1 MEFDKEKKQDISA
14 IYRYIYKLNEKGE
27 GVHRNTLK
35 KHLLHDKKISSKEK
49 FNATIESLIALG
61 KITMDRENISL
72 GPNVS
77 NVGLLQKRNHYYVIV
92 PNSNKRYPVDKRV
105 AQGFKTG
112 DILDV
117 VIDYFGET
125 PEAIILGK
133 SEKKVELNSFK
144 TKDNETISTDTQ
156 SNGKNKRLLGRVM
169 KVSHDKL
176 VFIPNDKNIPLRHIP
191 ILNNKE
197 ESVNFQDRICI
208 MEMIDSNLPL
218 LGGTIVEVKGIA
230 GNPIHEYDAIAKYYH
245 APDWDTPE
253 IQREIEKIPTSVDT
267 ESLNLITEEQA
278 NSGQDGTVDLRHL
291 HFVTIDPINCK
302 DMDDAVYST
311 IDENGD
317 YICYTAVANT
327 TKYVDLNSAIG
338 QQYLEGAFTIYA
350 PNKAYSILPS
360 ALSTGICSLNP
371 NEDRLALVV
380 KSVID
385 KDTGKTKSSKIYDS
399 IIQSRYKYNY
409 EEAQDDY
416 DKIVQTTIFDALK
429 NKILS
434 GNPLSNEEQLLMDYL
449 TAKTKQKLFDNRKMM
464 KFNSNDERD
473 VVFNEDMSDIIDIAL
488 REESE
493 FHKVIEAFMI
503 TTNEAAAEFTI
514 DNNID
519 SIYRIHDKPS
529 EKKIQ
534 RSNEFFNLLG
544 IKVNDITS
552 PDEINKLIEMV
563 KGSENEDMINKFLI
577 RMQSRAV
584 YSNDLHP
591 HETKNDGKLYPGRHT
606 GLGIEDGY
614 SHTTSPIRRIV
625 DYVVHYNILAKIHG
639 TEPMSKETINKIIE
653 IANRRQLEVDEAEKE
668 IEVVNSVIY
677 AEKHVGEKFTGS
689 VNRFRIATRSEG
701 FMDEIMVISKNNKTG
716 ICAEIPLTQIVG
728 QKANG
733 CRISKQG
740 YAIYDDKGRVVLQ
753 VCDPIDF
760 IIEKVDRKGL
770 QIIGKTNK
778 TLLKEGRDRIKNAKK
793 FFSGKN
799 GYIDTT
805 KAHVNAVK
813 MDTLTNENETSETLS
828 SPEELDEGKNIPE
841 LK

>member
-49 FNATIESLIALG
+49 YNAAIESLIALG
-61 KITMDRENISL
+61 KITMERENISL
-72 GPNVS
+72 SPSVS

-125 PEAIILGK
+125 PEVIILGK

-144 TKDNETISTDTQ
+144 TKENETNPPETQ
-156 SNGKNKRLLGRVM
+156 NDNKNKRILGRVM

-197 ESVNFQDRICI
+197 ESVNFQDKICI
-208 MEMIDSNLPL
+208 MEMIDTNLPL

-230 GNPIHEYDAIAKYYH
+230 GNPIHEFDSIAEYYH
-245 APDWDTPE
+245 APNWNTPE
-253 IQREIEKIPTSVDT
+253 IQKEIEKIPTSVDT

-291 HFVTIDPINCK
+291 HFVTIDPNNCK

-311 IDENGD
+311 VDENGD
-317 YICYTAVANT
+317 FICYTAVANT

-399 IIQSRYKYNY
+399 IIQSRYKYGY

-416 DKIVQTTIFDALK
+416 DKIVQTTLFDALK
-429 NKILS
+429 NKLAS
-434 GNPLSNEEQLLMDYL
+434 GSPLSNEEQLLMDYL
-449 TAKTKQKLFDNRKMM
+449 TAKTKQKLFDSRKMM
-464 KFNSNDERD
+464 KFNSNDERNI
-473 VVFNEDMSDIIDIAL
+473 VFNEDMSDIIDISL
-488 REESE
+488 SEESE

-503 TTNEAAAEFTI
+503 TTNEAAAHFTI

-552 PDEINKLIEMV
+552 PDEINKLIEMA

-577 RMQSRAV
+577 RMQSRAI

-591 HETKNDGKLYPGRHT
+591 DETKNDGKLYPGRHT

-639 TEPMSKETINKIIE
+639 TEPLSKETINKIIE

-668 IEVVNSVIY
+668 IEVVNSVVY

-701 FMDEIMVISKNNKTG
+701 FMDEIMVISKNNETG
-716 ICAEIPLTQIVG
+716 ICAEIPLTQIIG

-740 YAIYDDKGRVVLQ
+740 YAIYDEKGRVVLQ

-778 TLLKEGRDRIKNAKK
+778 TLLNEGKERIKKAKK

-799 GYIDTT
+799 GYINTT

-813 MDTLTNENETSETLS
+813 VNTLDNENEASETPS
-828 SPEELDEGKNIPE
+828 TPEELDESKTIPE